1 MSAYKIISVGV
12 LRLHLLFLFLLLGG
26 SFGGI
31 VGMEPYVEPLH
42 EVSVDLAKW
51 IRSISFSYDGNSFSH
66 HGAYHYFP
74 LSSPC

>member
-31 VGMEPYVEPLH
+31 VDVEPYVKPFH
-42 EVSVDLAKW
+42 NVSV
-51 IRSISFSYDGNSFSH
+51 Y
-66 HGAYHYFP
+66 
-74 LSSPC
+74 